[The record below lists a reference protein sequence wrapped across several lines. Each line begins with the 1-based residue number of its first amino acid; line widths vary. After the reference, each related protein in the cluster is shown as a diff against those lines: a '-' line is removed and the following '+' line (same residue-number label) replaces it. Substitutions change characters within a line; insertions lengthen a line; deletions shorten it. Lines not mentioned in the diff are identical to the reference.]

1 MPCVCFVLS
10 KYNSACGALCAASN
24 AVTYDIGVAG
34 AGVEF
39 VFKQAAK
46 NRAIVTIQVNREIWI
61 LFMNLICSLMFARF
75 DR

>member
-24 AVTYDIGVAG
+24 AVTYEIGVAG

-46 NRAIVTIQVNREIWI
+46 SSAMTTKHVNREICI